1 MSFSIMDND
10 MEIVGKLG
18 DEPNED
24 DGLDAAGLKAVFDQ
38 AGKLCKAAIN
48 KLIGELGSA
57 AAAASVGFTRSAS
70 VPADNVQDAI
80 ENVQQQITG
89 VSQGAVPNNSISTEK
104 LEDDAVTEDK
114 LLDGAVTAEKIA
126 SSVFEWVELTNSTPI
141 QPTSEK
147 DYESNTLRFYYCSAL
162 KLIYVVGDVIFNVTT
177 TDAPNA
183 FIPLPKR
190 RGVNG
195 HVVLAANAHSY
206 MGSSFRDKV
215 YIDGRADIDLGNEMR
230 VYLLGLTD
238 AELNKKF
245 SVYVSG
251 FYICQE
257 GS

>member
-1 MSFSIMDND
+1 MSFSIMDDD

-57 AAAASVGFTRSAS
+57 AAAASVGFTRSTS

-104 LEDDAVTEDK
+104 LVDDAVTGEKVAASTLRTDVSGASAMT
-114 LLDGAVTAEKIA
+114 LLSTEAASATNNLNLRYVKALGMVFVDGEIEIVPSATGRQV
-126 SSVFEWVELTNSTPI
+126 SVFGFTSYEPVISGG
-141 QPTSEK
+141 PTCPSVFTREGNDLSFVSLVRQNGTVK
-147 DYESNTLRFYYCSAL
+147 LFAAANGIVSAE
-162 KLIYVVGDVIFNVTT
+162 IGETRIIT
-177 TDAPNA
+177 
-183 FIPLPKR
+183 
-190 RGVNG
+190 VNG
-195 HVVLAANAHSY
+195 WYFCN
-206 MGSSFRDKV
+206 G
-215 YIDGRADIDLGNEMR
+215 
-230 VYLLGLTD
+230 
-238 AELNKKF
+238 
-245 SVYVSG
+245 
-251 FYICQE
+251 E